1 MSRIPGLAIYCRWIC
16 RVPSGRRGSN
26 DRCGNILEATAF
38 GILLGL
44 AIVAYFFHKNNV
56 PRFLRSAT
64 YILIIFQQI
73 FALLV
78 AALGLFDLWGDF
90 RRLKKKNLTP
100 SQAS

>member
-1 MSRIPGLAIYCRWIC
+1 VNILLIAAVGYFVQGLA
-16 RVPSGRRGSN
+16 V
-26 DRCGNILEATAF
+26 
-38 GILLGL
+38 
-44 AIVAYFFHKNNV
+44 VAYFFHKNNV

-64 YILIIFQQI
+64 YILIIFQQM
-73 FALLV
+73 FTVLV